1 MKNLKSLMF
10 GLVALVLAFGLVFSV
25 SAFKQISAKK
35 KMYSYWR
42 YNPNTEAGT
51 LNGYNYI
58 KIDDPQEPGCEDE
71 NEIPCIIQVDDTIIS
86 QPALDT
92 YLNNTFTTEDEVIQI
107 AVHTK
112 AEL

>member
-1 MKNLKSLMF
+1 MF